1 MALLAISMETPLLRK
16 KQNIKKSKKIF
27 KLEYYNSDLLRNRKK
42 NNNIPKQK
50 RRSRRQKEKK
60 KADIMQKYKKES

>member
-42 NNNIPKQK
+42 IITYQSK
-50 RRSRRQKEKK
+50 REEVEDRRKRKRQ
-60 KADIMQKYKKES
+60 I

>member
-42 NNNIPKQK
+42 KIITYQSK
-50 RRSRRQKEKK
+50 REEVEDRRKRKRQ
-60 KADIMQKYKKES
+60 I

>member
-42 NNNIPKQK
+42 K
-50 RRSRRQKEKK
+50 
-60 KADIMQKYKKES
+60 

>member
-42 NNNIPKQK
+42 IITYQ
-50 RRSRRQKEKK
+50 S
-60 KADIMQKYKKES
+60 KKEEVEDRRKRKRQI